1 MKFRFGSV
9 LGRGN
14 SVFSGRRA
22 ASRLF
27 MAPQASVWR
36 TRLWSVLNPSTQ
48 GCFVGNPK
56 PFEVTQK
63 TPCCGRV
70 TTEFFCPE
78 IIAIWQNGQIAD
90 QPDNQLSITEYLQ
103 RQGELWQTQ
112 R

>member
-1 MKFRFGSV
+1 MKIPYSLAVAQRAECLWCRRHRYGEHDFG
-9 LGRGN
+9 
-14 SVFSGRRA
+14 VFSTLPRKD
-22 ASRLF
+22 
-27 MAPQASVWR
+27 V
-36 TRLWSVLNPSTQ
+36 LWVTQ
-48 GCFVGNPK
+48 K

-63 TPCCGRV
+63 TRCCGRV

-78 IIAIWQNGQIAD
+78 IIAVWQNGQMAD